1 MDLIVMAVVAVLFAL
16 IAFVIA
22 LVTRK
27 KIRTMLFYI
36 VLGLIFGLPTGYFIA
51 PTVISFF

>member
-22 LVTRK
+22 LMTRK
-27 KIRTMLFYI
+27 KFGKILIYA
-36 VLGLIFGLPTGYFIA
+36 VSGLIIGLLTGYFIA